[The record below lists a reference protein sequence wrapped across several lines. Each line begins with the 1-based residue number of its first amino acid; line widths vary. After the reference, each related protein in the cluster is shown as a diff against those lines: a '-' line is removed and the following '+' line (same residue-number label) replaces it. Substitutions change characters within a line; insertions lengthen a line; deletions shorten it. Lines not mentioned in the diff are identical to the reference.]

1 MILTLSDGKTLEKG
15 VGCALMALRVNAVT
29 LESEDLHK
37 LLKMDDGQMRF
48 WLSSLY
54 RRLEARS
61 EDA

>member
-1 MILTLSDGKTLEKG
+1 
-15 VGCALMALRVNAVT
+15 MALRVNAVT

-54 RRLEARS
+54 KRLETRS